1 MPDANGRLVIC
12 LKTIGDRFYVF
23 GTTAFLL
30 VLLALQGW
38 QALVIWAILI
48 PVQVIRARREE
59 GVLREAFGAE
69 YEASRRSTWF

>member
-1 MPDANGRLVIC
+1 M
-12 LKTIGDRFYVF
+12 
-23 GTTAFLL
+23 AFLL

-59 GVLREAFGAE
+59 GVLAEGFGAE
-69 YEASRRSTWF
+69 YEMYRSSTWF